1 KRTYPEVFHI
11 TKKEI
16 HQIEE
21 FMGERINENEIA
33 YIAMHFGGWLRQDG
47 VILRDQ
53 RKTTLI
59 VCTNGFGTSQILERQ
74 LKELFSDVE
83 VKGVIS
89 LREYE
94 EIHHINEIAD
104 FVVSTVSLPDRAV
117 PVFVVDPILNN
128 DDKVAL
134 LKKTSNLYGDSL

>member
-1 KRTYPEVFHI
+1 
-11 TKKEI
+11 
-16 HQIEE
+16 
-21 FMGERINENEIA
+21 
-33 YIAMHFGGWLRQDG
+33 
-47 VILRDQ
+47 
-53 RKTTLI
+53 
-59 VCTNGFGTSQILERQ
+59 Q

-128 DDKVAL
+128 DDKLAL
-134 LKKTSNLYGDSL
+134 LKKTSNLYEDSRHPCTISAEANLEVVKQYGSVDEQQTLKNEFKELTSSLGINNDQGKIETIPDLL